1 MKKGVMRPGHVQ
13 IRVLDLDEAVVHYRD
28 RLGLIEVER
37 DDSSRVYLK
46 GWTEVDKFSVVLRAA
61 DEPGM
66 DFMGFKVVSQEVLH
80 SLKSELQEFG
90 CQVEDI
96 PAGELNGCGERVR
109 FDSPTGHWFEIYAEK
124 EQTGKWGVSARNPE
138 AWPEDLKG
146 MKATRYD
153 HCLLYGDDLDGSL
166 ALFRDVL
173 GFELAEEVMDGDLRI
188 AQFLTCSMKAHDVA
202 WVRHEEKGKF
212 HHASFYLDTWEEVLR
227 AADLIS
233 MHDISLDIGP
243 TRHGLTHGQTIYFFD
258 PSGNRCE
265 VFCDGAGGNY
275 HYPDSPVITWDAE
288 QLGKAIFY
296 HDRVLNERFLGAVT

>member
-13 IRVLDLDEAVVHYRD
+13 IRVLDLEEAVVHYRD

-37 DDSSRVYLK
+37 DNSSRVYLK
-46 GWTEVDKFSVVLRAA
+46 GWTEVDKFSVVLREA

-66 DFMGFKVVSQEVLH
+66 DFMGFKVVSPEVLQ
-80 SLKSELQEFG
+80 SLRSELQEFG

-124 EQTGKWGVSARNPE
+124 EQTGKWGVSNRNPE

-188 AQFLTCSMKAHDVA
+188 AQFLTCSMKAHDIA

-275 HYPDSPVITWDAE
+275 FYPDSPVITWDAE